1 MIILSP
7 IPHFIKLNT
16 MRFYYYLLLTVFSTP
31 AIAWDM
37 VCDNTLTCRVIEYS
51 DMSDT
56 GLIKSSILFE
66 RKAGANQPV
75 EIYVRTKN
83 SEEDI
88 EIKDTQQLDNSLA
101 LFINQEY
108 FGELKE
114 IRNNIYQLSQH
125 QATKV
130 IQAFTKNE
138 KVIFRNN
145 RSQSSYTNGGF
156 YDVMLTMDKKQGRVG
171 TTGAVIAHGNKNESN
186 VYAPIPVPTIKKGK
200 VIDPEQSQELNTNEV
215 IKIFPQFK
223 KRYIHEAKCDAYDLE
238 DPYYDE
244 TQGYDKRFR
253 LIKLDNNHDLLE
265 TWCWFSAYNS
275 GNAYW
280 IISNTVKPSN
290 KNIKFIN
297 NEGNTYKN
305 GTISSIAKL
314 RGEGD
319 CLEKS
324 SWTWN
329 GHKFMLSS
337 NISTGECLGFDGG
350 AWELPSFISKI
361 K

>member
-1 MIILSP
+1 MEL
-7 IPHFIKLNT
+7 T
-16 MRFYYYLLLTVFSTP
+16 VMRFCYCLLLTLFTTP
-31 AIAWDM
+31 VIAWDI

-51 DMSDT
+51 DISDT
-56 GLIKSSILFE
+56 GVIKSSILFQ

-83 SEEDI
+83 NKEEDKEGI
-88 EIKDTQQLDNSLA
+88 EIKNTQQLDNSLA
-101 LFINQEY
+101 AFINQEY
-108 FGELKE
+108 LGELKE
-114 IRNNIYQLSQH
+114 IQNNIYQLSQF
-125 QATKV
+125 QATKI

-138 KVIFRNN
+138 KVIFRNS
-145 RSQSSYTNGGF
+145 RSQSFYTNGGF

-200 VIDPEQSQELNTNEV
+200 VIAPEQSQELNTNEV

-265 TWCWFSAYNS
+265 TRCWFSAYNS

-280 IISNTVKPSN
+280 IISNTAKLSN

-350 AWELPSFISKI
+350 AWELPSFVSEI